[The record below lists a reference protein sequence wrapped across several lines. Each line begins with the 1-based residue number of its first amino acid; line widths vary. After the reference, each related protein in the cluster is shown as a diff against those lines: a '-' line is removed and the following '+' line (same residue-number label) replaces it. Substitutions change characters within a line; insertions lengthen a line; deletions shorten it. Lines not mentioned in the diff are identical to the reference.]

1 MGRERAEGVSRRCG
15 MKSRGSDGRAG
26 AARVEVPEAQT
37 NQARVSLAAAPPLQS
52 HRENFSLVQ
61 QMSVSSGDLQ
71 EKNNIWLG
79 LHCTSHFPVSSQLNP
94 VTIVGLSWEIAYT
107 GIKLFIEYAAS

>member
-1 MGRERAEGVSRRCG
+1 MEEEMSVKSSKKSGQGKSQKGTGRRVMGRERAEGVSRRCG

-61 QMSVSSGDLQ
+61 
-71 EKNNIWLG
+71 
-79 LHCTSHFPVSSQLNP
+79 
-94 VTIVGLSWEIAYT
+94 
-107 GIKLFIEYAAS
+107 